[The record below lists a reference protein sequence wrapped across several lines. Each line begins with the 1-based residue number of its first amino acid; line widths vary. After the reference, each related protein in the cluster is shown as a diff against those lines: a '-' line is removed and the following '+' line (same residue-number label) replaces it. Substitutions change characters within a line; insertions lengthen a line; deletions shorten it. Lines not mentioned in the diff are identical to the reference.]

1 MPKLVSEAE
10 LVKGCQEGN
19 RLIQRRVYEQY
30 SSRMLALCRRYVKN
44 EMDAE
49 EVLINGFL
57 KVFERIGQFKS
68 DGSFEGWIRR
78 IMVNESLNH
87 LRKQRVMYAEVEI
100 ENLANDLDYSTF
112 ESEMDAEELLNLV
125 EQLPVGYRT
134 IFNLYAIEGFSHKE
148 IAESLGITES
158 TSKSQLSRARVHL
171 QKLLND
177 YNTKLNIKNG

>member
-10 LVKGCQEGN
+10 LVQGCQEGN

-87 LRKQRVMYAEVEI
+87 LRKQRLMYAEVEI
-100 ENLANDLDYSTF
+100 ENLANDLDYSTY
-112 ESEMDAEELLNLV
+112 ENEMDAEELLKLV

-148 IAESLGITES
+148 IAESLNITES

-171 QKLLND
+171 QKLLSD
-177 YNTKLNIKNG
+177 YHTKLNIKNG